1 MIPHY
6 SLIIYILRQGVSI
19 MPQIQ
24 SGLKEKK
31 KKDLLFTLQ
40 ITCEL
45 DSVSE
50 ASQRVHAVQ
59 HIWVQLSQGQDSPH
73 THSPG
78 RRLLGTRLVTTTPGS
93 HTHTRWNT
101 HEWHR
106 YNVHDSV
113 WCNITVN
120 KCFIQVCKSEHI
132 LTDTRH
138 VSGWPLA
145 VRGDRADG
153 AISFYSLFRARW
165 LQSCAVLTVP
175 SDSIV
180 MCRNDK

>member
-1 MIPHY
+1 MNIVTV
-6 SLIIYILRQGVSI
+6 RVEG
-19 MPQIQ
+19 
-24 SGLKEKK
+24 KE

-78 RRLLGTRLVTTTPGS
+78 CSGHGSLRPPLGAA
-93 HTHTRWNT
+93 HTRDET
-101 HEWHR
+101 RMSDR
-106 YNVHDSV
+106 YNVHYSV
-113 WCNITVN
+113 WCNIAVN

-153 AISFYSLFRARW
+153 VISFSSLFRARW
-165 LQSCAVLTVP
+165 LQSCAVQTVRTRQYFLRVEMTHHWFW
-175 SDSIV
+175 ILYNTV
-180 MCRNDK
+180 